1 MNVLA
6 RKMLAQMLKMY
17 LFNLNKNYKGKVV
30 KELVE
35 TAWM

>member
-17 LFNLNKNYKGKVV
+17 LFNLNRNCKGKVV